1 MATSNPTIE
10 QMQATQKQ
18 MMENMAESYSK
29 MVHSFTPE
37 DTPAR
42 TAAELSLEYF
52 NRYREIMEPVT
63 SSETP
68 QSFVES
74 VMDMMKKSS
83 ELNMEFSGKYMDMY
97 KEMMSK
103 FGVAMN

>member
-1 MATSNPTIE
+1 
-10 QMQATQKQ
+10 MQAAQKQ
-18 MMENMAESYSK
+18 MMDTMADSYSK

-37 DTPAR
+37 NTPAR

-52 NRYREIMEPVT
+52 NRYREIMEPV
-63 SSETP
+63 SQVETP
-68 QSFVES
+68 QAFAET

-97 KEMMSK
+97 KEMMGK
-103 FGVAMN
+103 FGMSMN